1 MKLIIQI
8 PCLNEEKTLPETLQ
22 DLPRSIAGV
31 DEIETL
37 VIDDGSWDRTVEVAR
52 ELGVNHIVRHT
63 NNKGLAEAFMSGVDA
78 CLKLNADIIVN
89 TDGDNQYCGKNIADL
104 IKPIVEG
111 KADMVVGDRQVNG
124 IPHFS
129 FMKKKLQNL
138 GSWVVQHVSDTSI
151 PDTTSGFRA
160 FSREAAL
167 RMNVVSR
174 FTYTLETI
182 IQAGRNNV
190 AIASVPVTTNPK
202 LRESRLFRSIPRYL
216 KRSIATIFRIYTMY
230 EPLKTFAMIGVS
242 VFSVGMLFSL
252 RFLYF
257 YFTGGGAGHIQSL
270 ILSAVL
276 MLIGFQVGM
285 IGLLADLIRANRCL
299 IEDTQYRIKKMEIAH
314 LNQADSQNGARSEE
328 KD

>member
-1 MKLIIQI
+1 M
-8 PCLNEEKTLPETLQ
+8 PETLQ